1 MGFHQEN
8 IKAVI
13 GKADQWFE
21 CVFFTQMGAV
31 MDLFDLAKRKKVLL
45 MAHRGVA
52 FGNIPCNSLQAFQI
66 ALNQG
71 ADIVELDVECS
82 SDGVLFVQHPGMEK
96 VHLGL
101 QDSIK
106 NYPSSMVSNLR
117 RFNCDMA
124 PTEWTI
130 VTLEDALLLLRGKC
144 IVNIDKFW
152 KNPKQIAELVRRL
165 GMEDQVLIKT
175 ANRPGYL
182 EDVERYAPDLPYMML
197 VREEDHMHLELMR
210 RRINY
215 IGVEALFSTDDAP
228 VASCEYLDRMHRDG
242 KIVCCN
248 AIVYDYREVLSSGHT
263 DDVSMVEDPERGWGW
278 IADRGFDLIQT
289 DCLLP
294 CRQFLEATGRR
305 AK

>member
-1 MGFHQEN
+1 MGL
-8 IKAVI
+8 
-13 GKADQWFE
+13 FE
-21 CVFFTQMGAV
+21 Q
-31 MDLFDLAKRKKVLL
+31 AKRKKVLL
-45 MAHRGVA
+45 MAHRGVSA
-52 FGNIPCNSLQAFQI
+52 GNIPCNSLQAFRI
-66 ALNQG
+66 AQNQG
-71 ADIVELDVECS
+71 ADIVELDVERS

-106 NYPSSMVSNLR
+106 NHPASAVSQLR
-117 RFNCDMA
+117 QLNCDLS

-130 VTLEDALLLLRGKC
+130 TALEDALRLLRGRC

-152 KNPKQIAELVRRL
+152 ENPRKIAELVRRL

-175 ANRPGYL
+175 ENRPDYL

-197 VREEDHMHLELMR
+197 VREEDHTHRELMR

-215 IGVEALFSTDDAP
+215 VGVEALFTTDDAP
-228 VASCEYLDRMHRDG
+228 VASYEYLDRMHRDQ

-248 AIVYDYREVLSSGHT
+248 AIVYDYRTVLSGGHT
-263 DDVSMVEDPERGWGW
+263 DDVSMVEDPKDGWGW
-278 IADRGFDLIQT
+278 LADRGFDLIQT
-289 DCLLP
+289 DFLLP
-294 CRQFLEATGRR
+294 CRQFLEDTGRR

>member
-1 MGFHQEN
+1 MGL
-8 IKAVI
+8 
-13 GKADQWFE
+13 FE
-21 CVFFTQMGAV
+21 Q
-31 MDLFDLAKRKKVLL
+31 AKRKKVLL
-45 MAHRGVA
+45 MAHRGVSA
-52 FGNIPCNSLQAFQI
+52 GNIPCNSLQAFRI
-66 ALNQG
+66 AQNQG
-71 ADIVELDVECS
+71 ADIVELDVERS

-106 NYPSSMVSNLR
+106 NHPASAVSQLR
-117 RFNCDMA
+117 RLNCDLS

-130 VTLEDALLLLRGKC
+130 TALEDALRLLRGRC

-152 KNPKQIAELVRRL
+152 ENPRKIAELVRRL

-175 ANRPGYL
+175 ENRPDYL

-197 VREEDHMHLELMR
+197 VREEDHTHRELMR

-215 IGVEALFSTDDAP
+215 VGVEALFTTDDAP
-228 VASCEYLDRMHRDG
+228 VASYEYLDRMHRDQ

-248 AIVYDYREVLSSGHT
+248 AIVYDYRTVLSGGHT
-263 DDVSMVEDPERGWGW
+263 DDVSMVEDPKDGWGW
-278 IADRGFDLIQT
+278 LADRGFDLIQT
-289 DCLLP
+289 DFLLP
-294 CRQFLEATGRR
+294 CRQFLEDTGRR

>member
-1 MGFHQEN
+1 MGL
-8 IKAVI
+8 
-13 GKADQWFE
+13 FE
-21 CVFFTQMGAV
+21 Q
-31 MDLFDLAKRKKVLL
+31 AKRKKVLL
-45 MAHRGVA
+45 MAHRGVSA
-52 FGNIPCNSLQAFQI
+52 GNIPCNSLQAYRI
-66 ALNQG
+66 AQNQG
-71 ADIVELDVECS
+71 ADIVELDVERS

-106 NYPSSMVSNLR
+106 NHPASAVSQLR
-117 RFNCDMA
+117 RLNCDLS

-130 VTLEDALLLLRGKC
+130 TALEDALRLLRGRC

-152 KNPKQIAELVRRL
+152 ENPRKIAELVRRL

-175 ANRPGYL
+175 ENRPDYL

-197 VREEDHMHLELMR
+197 VREEDHTHRELMR

-215 IGVEALFSTDDAP
+215 VGVEALFTTDDAP
-228 VASCEYLDRMHRDG
+228 VASYEYLDRMHRDQ

-248 AIVYDYREVLSSGHT
+248 AIVYDYRTVLSGGHT
-263 DDVSMVEDPERGWGW
+263 DDVSMVEDPKDGWGW
-278 IADRGFDLIQT
+278 LADRGFDLIQT
-289 DCLLP
+289 DFLLP
-294 CRQFLEATGRR
+294 CRQFLEDTGRR